1 MIHAALAD
9 ATLALHLAFIAFI
22 VLGGLA
28 VAKWPWLVWLHLP
41 AAAYGVLIEI
51 LNWICP
57 LTPLENRLRL
67 LAGEQGYSES
77 FVERYLLPIVYPDG
91 LTRDVQFVLAALVV
105 AVNLTIYSF
114 VWRRRR
120 GS

>member
-1 MIHAALAD
+1 MIYRTLAD
-9 ATLALHLAFIAFI
+9 ATLVLHLAFIAFI

-28 VAKWPWLVWLHLP
+28 VARWPRIVWFHLP
-41 AAAYGVLIEI
+41 AAAWGVLIE
-51 LNWICP
+51 LGGWICP
-57 LTPLENRLRL
+57 LTPLENWLRL

-77 FVERYLLPIVYPDG
+77 FVERYLLPIVYPDA
-91 LTRDVQFVLAALVV
+91 LTRNVQFVLAALVV